1 MQQQSFEIGD
11 ISPRQYFAAV
21 ALLLA
26 FLFAFIENSNQLPF
40 WLNSLLWL
48 FQSVVPMSLM
58 VISHKFA
65 SRFSRFNRL
74 NPWGRLLL
82 SGCVG
87 ALLFVPLALA
97 ADILLGND
105 PLPTQISDF
114 GYALMDE
121 TGGVMPPVVLCW
133 MAINAPWILGFKIIQ
148 TQTHLDANPAAP
160 IPIAAAT
167 HTPAEQQRDELA
179 IQPPKLKT
187 PDALLCL
194 LPREKQGDI
203 LYLKSELHYLM
214 VVTTAGQALILANLK
229 DAIAACSAI
238 PGIQPHRSFWVSQ
251 AAIRAF
257 RRQGR
262 EGTLILCNQAEI
274 PVSRNKLNATAQL
287 CTEILQVSH

>member
-1 MQQQSFEIGD
+1 MQQQSFEMGD
-11 ISPRQYFAAV
+11 ISPRKYFATV

-26 FLFAFIENSNQLPF
+26 LLFALIENSNQLPF

-65 SRFSRFNRL
+65 NRFTRL
-74 NPWGRLLL
+74 STINPWGRLLI
-82 SGCVG
+82 SGCIG
-87 ALLFVPLALA
+87 ALLFVPLALT
-97 ADILLGND
+97 ADILLAND
-105 PLPTQISDF
+105 PLPNQISEF

-121 TGGVMPPVVLCW
+121 AIGVMPPVVLCW
-133 MAINAPWILGFKIIQ
+133 MGINAPWILGFKIIR
-148 TQTHLDANPAAP
+148 THTSTDPASTAQ
-160 IPIAAAT
+160 IPIAPSPHVQADQQNYE
-167 HTPAEQQRDELA
+167 PAM
-179 IQPPKLKT
+179 QPPPIKT

-229 DAIAACSAI
+229 DAIAACSTI
-238 PGIQPHRSFWVSQ
+238 PGIQPHRSYWVSQ

-262 EGTLILCNQAEI
+262 EGTLILSNRAEI

-287 CTEILQVSH
+287 CAEII